1 MACCTDLARA
11 TAGLFLGRSYVAFQA
26 MARLAALVGRASHT
40 PRRWASPHN
49 SGRPPMVVRPGYP
62 ALIKSNMRRV
72 RFRGG
77 EIEPPVNQCAKGCR
91 WVLELV
97 GRGRPWLCAAAAGLR
112 RAAATWGVPHTPEG
126 LAGGVACDEELP
138 ESGSW
143 LYKLIH
149 NDNLKR
155 LTLLMMRL

>member
-26 MARLAALVGRASHT
+26 MARLAALVGRALHT

-77 EIEPPVNQCAKGCR
+77 EIEPSC
-91 WVLELV
+91 
-97 GRGRPWLCAAAAGLR
+97 
-112 RAAATWGVPHTPEG
+112 
-126 LAGGVACDEELP
+126 
-138 ESGSW
+138 
-143 LYKLIH
+143 
-149 NDNLKR
+149 
-155 LTLLMMRL
+155 

>member
-49 SGRPPMVVRPGYP
+49 SGRPPMAVDLGNLAR
-62 ALIKSNMRRV
+62 IKATRSQV

-77 EIEPPVNQCAKGCR
+77 EIEPSC
-91 WVLELV
+91 
-97 GRGRPWLCAAAAGLR
+97 
-112 RAAATWGVPHTPEG
+112 
-126 LAGGVACDEELP
+126 
-138 ESGSW
+138 
-143 LYKLIH
+143 
-149 NDNLKR
+149 
-155 LTLLMMRL
+155 